1 MSRKPPRRLFRNHDR
16 PRTPAGPAPGN
27 SSADAASTMAEAVK
41 VLEAGDFPAAI
52 AHLEHVLRI
61 DPASIDA
68 KFRLAAILAGYAGTT
83 EAEFR
88 TAFRLARE
96 ILEVAPEFGGA
107 HYLAAVACHF
117 LGLDEEQAAHLEAA
131 SRLIPESDANHVPS
145 RFHATTLRLESGDLG
160 ALTDFFRWEARHPGR
175 PPGLDGIG
183 PPWDG
188 SPLAGRT
195 ILLHTKQNGHGD
207 AFMFIRFAPM
217 VKALGGI
224 VRLATDRAKAGI
236 LAGAEGIDRVH
247 VEDTEVSMDLWRHD
261 VSCAVM
267 QLPAVLGM
275 TLDTIPA
282 RVPYLRAPDEALA
295 RWRPRVEGL
304 PGLRVG
310 IAWAGNP
317 RNARDHL
324 RSFRLDDLAP
334 LADVPGVTLVNL
346 QQGREEEPHADANFP
361 FTRLDGAGEDD
372 TWATTAAIVESL
384 DLIVAPDSAVAH
396 LAGALGR
403 PVWIALPFRSEWRW
417 LRHREDSPWYPA
429 ARLWRQEKLGDW
441 GDLFPRMAS
450 ALAELVAGANPRRL

>member
-1 MSRKPPRRLFRNHDR
+1 
-16 PRTPAGPAPGN
+16 
-27 SSADAASTMAEAVK
+27 MAETVK
-41 VLEAGDFPAAI
+41 ALEAGDFPAAI
-52 AHLEHVLRI
+52 AHLEHVLRVA
-61 DPASIDA
+61 PASIDA

-83 EAEFR
+83 EADYR

-117 LGLDEEQAAHLEAA
+117 LGLDEDQAAHIDAA

-145 RFHATTLRLESGDLG
+145 RLHSSTLRLESGDLG
-160 ALTDFFRWEARHPGR
+160 ALPDFFHWEARHPGR
-175 PPGLDGIG
+175 PPGLDRIG

-195 ILLHTKQNGHGD
+195 ILLHTKPNGHGD

-217 VKALGGI
+217 VKALGGF
-224 VRLATDRAKAGI
+224 VLLTTDRAKAGI
-236 LAGAEGIDRVH
+236 LAGAEGIDRVLI
-247 VEDTEVSMDLWRHD
+247 EDAEVPMDLWRHD

-267 QLPAVLGM
+267 QLLAVLGT

-282 RVPYLRAPDEALA
+282 RIPYLRAPDDALA
-295 RWRPRVEGL
+295 RWRPRVESL
-304 PGLRVG
+304 SGLRVG
-310 IAWAGNP
+310 ITWAGNP

-324 RSFRLDDLAP
+324 RSFRLADLAP
-334 LADVPGVTLVNL
+334 LANVAGVTLVNL
-346 QQGREEEPHADANFP
+346 QKGREGEPLADADFP
-361 FTRLDGAGEDD
+361 ITRLDGAAEDD

-403 PVWIALPFRSEWRW
+403 PVWMALPSRAEWRW
-417 LRHREDSPWYPA
+417 LRHREDSPWYPT

-441 GDLFPRMAS
+441 GGLFRRMAP
-450 ALAELVAGANPRRL
+450 ALAGLVAGANPVRR

>member
-1 MSRKPPRRLFRNHDR
+1 MDK
-16 PRTPAGPAPGN
+16 
-27 SSADAASTMAEAVK
+27 AVK
-41 VLEAGDFPAAI
+41 ALEAGDFPAAI
-52 AHLEHVLRI
+52 THLEHALRV

-88 TAFRLARE
+88 TAFRLTRE

-117 LGLDEEQAAHLEAA
+117 LGLDEEQASHLDAA
-131 SRLIPESDANHVPS
+131 SRLILESDANHVPS
-145 RFHATTLRLESGDLG
+145 RFLSTTLRLESGDLG

-175 PPGLDGIG
+175 PPGLDRLG

-224 VRLATDRAKAGI
+224 VMLATDRAKAGI
-236 LAGAEGIDRVH
+236 LGGAEGIDRVL
-247 VEDTEVSMDLWRHD
+247 VEGTEVTMDQWRHD
-261 VSCAVM
+261 VSCPVM
-267 QLPAVLGM
+267 QLPAVLGT

-295 RWRPRVEGL
+295 CWRPRVEAI

-310 IAWAGNP
+310 ITWAGNP

-324 RSFRLDDLAP
+324 RSFRLADLAL
-334 LADVPGVTLVNL
+334 LADVHGVTLVNL
-346 QQGREEEPHADANFP
+346 QKGREEEPLADANFP
-361 FTRLDGAGEDD
+361 ITRLDGAGEDD
-372 TWATTAAIVESL
+372 TWATTAAIVSSL

-403 PVWIALPFRSEWRW
+403 PVWIALPFRAEWRW
-417 LRHREDSPWYPA
+417 LRHREDSPWYPT

-441 GDLFPRMAS
+441 GGLFRRMAS
-450 ALAELVAGANPRRL
+450 VLAGHAAAVNPGHL